1 MKNPTKKISVEKTNK
16 ETFEEYLCK
25 QTPEE
30 RIEAHLIQEQ
40 TAEFSIR
47 ALMMTVM
54 TTTTPKLTNRKA

>member
-1 MKNPTKKISVEKTNK
+1 MK

-40 TAEFSIR
+40 TAEFPIKILLQERRTLLIHKQGQAPTSV
-47 ALMMTVM
+47 ALW
-54 TTTTPKLTNRKA
+54 